1 MNIDKS
7 NKWYK
12 RIKVPRGVI
21 IAVCV
26 LPVVITALFY
36 ILRGNVAVMGWA
48 TTYIS
53 APIRG
58 FLGMLTSVYP
68 FSMMEVLITASIIAL
83 IYFIIKTIMLTVRRR
98 GKWKILGKRALML
111 FVTLAYVWGIFCW
124 LWNVGYHAPGFAQRN
139 GFTGEGVNP
148 QNLTA
153 VTRVFAQR
161 ANELSV
167 LVERDEDGRYVG
179 NRRQIFAESMYVF
192 ENISEEFPCLDG
204 RLFRPKPML
213 FSFLMSRTGY
223 GGVYFA
229 LTGEANINTQL
240 PYMTMPFTVVHE
252 HAHTLGVFAE
262 DEANFVAI
270 LAGITSE
277 NIIFEYSGYLVG
289 LMYLMPALQEADR
302 EAWQEI
308 SNSLYP
314 ELRRDWNEVSEFWR
328 SQRVVDTGIDIV
340 DRVLTSV
347 TETMRESVDIV
358 YDAFLR
364 ANEQELGL
372 MSYGACVDLIIE
384 YFVTRGLIDT
394 TYYANGEVTENNA

>member
-1 MNIDKS
+1 MNKDKS
-7 NKWYK
+7 KKWYK
-12 RIKVPRGVI
+12 RIKIPIGVI
-21 IAVCV
+21 IAVSV
-26 LPVVITALFY
+26 LPVVIIALFY
-36 ILRGNVAVMGWA
+36 ILRTNSDVMWWA

-53 APIRG
+53 APIRM
-58 FLGMLTSVYP
+58 FLGMFTSVYP
-68 FSMMEVLITASIIAL
+68 FSMMEVLIVASIIGF
-83 IYFIIKTIMLTVRRR
+83 IYYIIRTIMLTVRRR
-98 GKWKILGKRALML
+98 GKLKILGKRALTL

-139 GFTGEGVNP
+139 GFTGYGVNQ

-167 LVERDEDGRYVG
+167 LVERDEYGNYVG
-179 NRRQIFAESMYVF
+179 NRRQIFEESMYVF
-192 ENISEEFPCLDG
+192 ENVSEEFPCLDG

-289 LMYLMPALQEADR
+289 LMYLMPALQVANP

-308 SNSLYP
+308 SRDLYP
-314 ELRRDWNEVSEFWR
+314 ELLRDWNEVAKFWQ
-328 SQRVVDTGIDIV
+328 SQRVVETGIDIV
-340 DRVLTSV
+340 DRVLTNV
-347 TETMRESVDIV
+347 TETMRESVDVV

-394 TYYANGEVTENNA
+394 TYESVEAIENYV